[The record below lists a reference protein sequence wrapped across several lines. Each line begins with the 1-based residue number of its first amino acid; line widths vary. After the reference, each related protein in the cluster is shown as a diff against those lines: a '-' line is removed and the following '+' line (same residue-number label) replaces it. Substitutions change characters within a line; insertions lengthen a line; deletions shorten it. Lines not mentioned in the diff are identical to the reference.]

1 MGPSRKLSPIYRTTP
16 NLILFPR
23 SSGLGLATVEC
34 ILQEKGYVAILD
46 LKQADATVIGPTPSK
61 VKFYELDITQVE
73 DIIKVVEQVISWTKQ
88 TGASLGGIINCAG
101 VGSAA
106 KVSEAPHFTTLPVLI
121 GLYTDHRRRWTTSF
135 T

>member
-1 MGPSRKLSPIYRTTP
+1 
-16 NLILFPR
+16 LILFPR

-73 DIIKVVEQVISWTKQ
+73 DIVKVVEQVISWTKQ